1 MQLRKDHEHRVEV
14 EKEREAAGGG
24 LHAGYGIATERAR
37 EVMSRG
43 DTGRDS
49 GAGVSPP
56 PERRSRGWFP
66 WRAQP
71 PRPRPRR
78 SPELME
84 LDV

>member
-1 MQLRKDHEHRVEV
+1 M

-37 EVMSRG
+37 EAMSRG

-56 PERRSRGWFP
+56 PERRSRGWFGLA
-66 WRAQP
+66 RG
-71 PRPRPRR
+71 
-78 SPELME
+78 SPAPAPAPESELME